1 MIKRKIADSDRNY
14 HREVDKDL
22 AKGEIYPEQG
32 LQTMLKDNTP
42 LNPDALLQLSR
53 MLRADIIS
61 KSRNDT

>member
-42 LNPDALLQLSR
+42 LNEIKERLIASIQMR
-53 MLRADIIS
+53 YY
-61 KSRNDT
+61 N